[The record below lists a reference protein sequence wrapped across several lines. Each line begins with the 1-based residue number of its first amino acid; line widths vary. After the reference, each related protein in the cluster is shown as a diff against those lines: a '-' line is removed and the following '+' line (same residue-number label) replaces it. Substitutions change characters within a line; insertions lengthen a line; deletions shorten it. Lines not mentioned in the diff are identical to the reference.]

1 MGGGCCAHK
10 LGIVHRDLKVVDWL
24 RSWRRRGGVS
34 GGGCCAHKLGIMH
47 RDLKVIKPEGTS
59 LES

>member
-1 MGGGCCAHK
+1 MVEE
-10 LGIVHRDLKVVDWL
+10 LEEEE
-24 RSWRRRGGVS
+24 GGVS